1 MRENSDSNLR
11 RWEARHRE
19 VQEAEG
25 SAFPFGNP
33 TWSNMFFGKL
43 EKEPRRY
50 IMILYHFLR
59 KLTLFGSQKQIL
71 LMIFRRFKLH
81 LSSAMAFDGE
91 KEHG

>member
-33 TWSNMFFGKL
+33 T
-43 EKEPRRY
+43 
-50 IMILYHFLR
+50 
-59 KLTLFGSQKQIL
+59 
-71 LMIFRRFKLH
+71 
-81 LSSAMAFDGE
+81 
-91 KEHG
+91 